1 VGVKKRILV
10 VCMFDSIHSA
20 RWLSQFKDS
29 GYEFLLFPSSPHRR
43 VRPELKAL
51 LTSRGASN
59 YKLFPLSKY
68 FGLPFWI
75 ADKFL
80 GNLIRGTLVRQ
91 AARSF
96 KPDIVH
102 LLELQNAGYIGLSA
116 FENQP
121 RKFSLIATNWGSDIY
136 WFQKFE
142 GHKQKLTCLLAISD
156 YYSAECHRD
165 VQLAKNLG
173 FSGTALPVIPNAGGF
188 APELLSLPRTSAA
201 DRKVIAIKGYEG
213 WVGRAITALKAVEQI
228 ADQLKGFDFEVYSAN
243 QKTVRFAKQL
253 AKRTGFN
260 IRIHP
265 KGALSHSQVLDLFSR
280 SRIYVGLSESD
291 GISTSL
297 LEAMAMGAIPVQT
310 STACCDEW
318 FGDSGVAVRSIDP
331 DTVASSILRGLELS
345 KDQSNADTNRATI
358 MAKANADDVALIA
371 RGFYETATAS

>member
-29 GYEFLLFPSSPHRR
+29 DYEFLLFPSSPHRR

-75 ADKFL
+75 TDKFL
-80 GNLIRGTLVRQ
+80 GNLIHGTLVRQ

-96 KPDIVH
+96 KPDVVH
-102 LLELQNAGYIGLSA
+102 LLELQNAGYIGLRA

-121 RKFSLIATNWGSDIY
+121 KTFSLIATNWGSDIY

-142 GHKQKLTCLLAISD
+142 DHKQKLNRLLAISD
-156 YYSAECHRD
+156 YYSAECQRD

-173 FSGTALPVIPNAGGF
+173 FIGTALPVIPNAGGF
-188 APELLSLPRTSAA
+188 ALELLSLPLTPAA
-201 DRKVIAIKGYEG
+201 SRNVIAIKGYEG

-228 ADQLKGFDFEVYSAN
+228 ADQIKGFDFEVYSAN

-253 AKRTGFN
+253 AKRTGLN
-260 IRIHP
+260 IKIHP
-265 KGALSHSQVLDLFSR
+265 KGALSHSQVLNLFSR

-297 LEAMAMGAIPVQT
+297 LESMAMGAIPVQT
-310 STACCDEW
+310 STACCNEW

-331 DTVASSILRGLELS
+331 DTVACSILRALELA

-358 MAKANADDVALIA
+358 MDKANANDVARIA
-371 RGFYETATAS
+371 KGFYETATAS